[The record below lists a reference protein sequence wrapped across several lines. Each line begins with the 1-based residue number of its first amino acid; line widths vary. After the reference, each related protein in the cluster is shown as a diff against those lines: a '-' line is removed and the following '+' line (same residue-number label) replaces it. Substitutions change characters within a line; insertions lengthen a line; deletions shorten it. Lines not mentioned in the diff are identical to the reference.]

1 MSAPELGC
9 VTLEP
14 GRLQGRVSAPPSKS
28 AAHRAILCAAL
39 AALTSPGEGES
50 ILSPLDLSDDIRAT
64 LGAVRALGVRAA
76 LENGVCTVS
85 AGEREPG
92 TVSLD
97 CGESG
102 STLRFLIPI
111 AAALGVS
118 AVFTGHGRLPSR
130 PIGLYA
136 ELLPQHGVSCRTQ
149 GGLPF
154 AIEGRLTP
162 GYFPVPG
169 NVSSQ
174 FITGLLLALPL
185 LAGDSEIIL
194 TTPLESAAYVEMTVQ
209 AMTDFGVTV
218 ERTKGGW
225 RVPGGQRYRPRRHTV
240 EGDWSQAAF
249 FLAAGALGGDVTVT
263 GLRPDSLQG
272 DKAIAA
278 LLAQGGARLSWED
291 GALRCTAGSWRGV
304 EIDAAQIPDL
314 VPILAAA
321 FSLAQGMTVISHA
334 ERLRIKE
341 SDRLAAMAQG
351 LSALGAHVRETA
363 DGLVLEGVE
372 TLSGGR
378 AEGANDHRVVMALSV
393 AALRAEGPCTVTDA
407 GSIRKSYPGFFND
420 YQALGGFAHG
430 SFIRLGE

>member
-1 MSAPELGC
+1 M
-9 VTLEP
+9 
-14 GRLQGRVSAPPSKS
+14 
-28 AAHRAILCAAL
+28 
-39 AALTSPGEGES
+39 
-50 ILSPLDLSDDIRAT
+50 
-64 LGAVRALGVRAA
+64 RALGVRAA

-92 TVSLD
+92 TVSPD

-174 FITGLLLALPL
+174 FITGLLLALRCCSL
-185 LAGDSEIIL
+185 GDSEIIL

-218 ERTKGGW
+218 ERTKG
-225 RVPGGQRYRPRRHTV
+225 RLARPGRTALPAPPPHGGGRLVAGGLFP
-240 EGDWSQAAF
+240 
-249 FLAAGALGGDVTVT
+249 AAGALGGDVTVT
-263 GLRPDSLQG
+263 SLRPDSLQG

-291 GALRCTAGSWRGV
+291 GRCAAPPSSWRGV
-304 EIDAAQIPDL
+304 EIDAAQFPTL
-314 VPILAAA
+314 CR
-321 FSLAQGMTVISHA
+321 FSPPRSPLAQGTTVISHA
-334 ERLRIKE
+334 ERLRIRKRP
-341 SDRLAAMAQG
+341 SRRD
-351 LSALGAHVRETA
+351 GA
-363 DGLVLEGVE
+363 G
-372 TLSGGR
+372 
-378 AEGANDHRVVMALSV
+378 
-393 AALRAEGPCTVTDA
+393 ALRSRCACA
-407 GSIRKSYPGFFND
+407 
-420 YQALGGFAHG
+420 
-430 SFIRLGE
+430 